1 MQATQVD
8 FPQAT
13 RKERK
18 RASDWGGCATYAR
31 KMDDTFDGRNPAPVD
46 MVNVPLFTGFYTS
59 QVVQEFFH
67 QQYGRFANKWLPCQ
81 IPQSFCI
88 FLEGFGYDLTL
99 SRNVAIPIFPESVQ
113 RRKVLYPSYSSFLAS
128 DVDWSLLERFC
139 LEFVQAFSPR
149 VGKRGFD
156 QRHVEPRH
164 FRLQCRN
171 LERFIEAKKTSDLP
185 GVPRCVILNF
195 LVAVWPEIYM
205 ILPLKTGRRN
215 SKFTPPFIGILPGSK
230 LPPPDRSSIDLV
242 RP

>member
-13 RKERK
+13 RKEWK

-113 RRKVLYPSYSSFLAS
+113 RRKVLSCILHILHFWLVMLIEVCLNDSAL
-128 DVDWSLLERFC
+128 SLSRLSVLGWESGD
-139 LEFVQAFSPR
+139 LINVMWNHDIFVCSAEIWKGSLKQR
-149 VGKRGFD
+149 KRPIF
-156 QRHVEPRH
+156 QV
-164 FRLQCRN
+164 
-171 LERFIEAKKTSDLP
+171 SP
-185 GVPRCVILNF
+185 GVLFWIFWLLFGP
-195 LVAVWPEIYM
+195 
-205 ILPLKTGRRN
+205 
-215 SKFTPPFIGILPGSK
+215 KFIWFYH
-230 LPPPDRSSIDLV
+230 
-242 RP
+242 